1 MTGQIFIISAPSGAG
16 KSSLV
21 NALIKD
27 DSQVCLSISHT
38 TRLPRPGEEN
48 GKEYFFVTR
57 DTFSALI
64 KQDMFLEYAEV
75 YGNFYGT
82 SAQVIRDQLSQ
93 NKDVMLEIDWQGARQ
108 VKKIFPNAISIF
120 VLPPSI
126 DTLKHRL
133 VGRGK
138 DSEEVINQRLE
149 AARDDI
155 SHEAEFDYAIINEN
169 FNLALE
175 ELKAIVRS
183 QRYRR
188 SRQFPKYKN
197 LFELS

>member
-1 MTGQIFIISAPSGAG
+1 MTGQIFIVSAPSGAG

-21 NALIKD
+21 NALIQD
-27 DSQVCLSISHT
+27 DDHVRLSISHT
-38 TRLPRPGEEN
+38 TRPPRPGEEN
-48 GKEYFFVTR
+48 GREYFFVDR
-57 DTFSALI
+57 EAFNALI
-64 KQDMFLEYAEV
+64 KQNVFLEYAEV

-82 SAQVIRDQLSQ
+82 SAQAIREQLSQ

-108 VKKIFPNAISIF
+108 VKTIFPEAISIF

-126 DTLKHRL
+126 ETLRHRL
-133 VGRGK
+133 IGRGK
-138 DSEEVINQRLE
+138 DTEEVINQRLQ
-149 AARDDI
+149 AAKDDI

-175 ELKAIVRS
+175 DLKAIVRS
-183 QRYRR
+183 QRCRR
-188 SRQFPKYKN
+188 IRQFPKYKN

>member
-75 YGNFYGT
+75 YSNFYGT

-183 QRYRR
+183 QRCRR